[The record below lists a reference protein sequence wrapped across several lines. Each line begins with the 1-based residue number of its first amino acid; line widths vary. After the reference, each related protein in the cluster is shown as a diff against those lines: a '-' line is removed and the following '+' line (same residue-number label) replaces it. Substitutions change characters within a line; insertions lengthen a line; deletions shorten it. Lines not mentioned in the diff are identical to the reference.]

1 LKRRDNEDFKSTI
14 FDFRNKKEKHNSKN
28 KNMKNKLFALITLI
42 TTTLSFGQITE
53 PQVDALVNKTLT
65 AFNVPGIA
73 VAIIKDGKVVLAK
86 GYGVKSIDTK
96 EKVDANTL
104 FGIASNSKAFT
115 SASLAILVDEG
126 KIKWDDKVIKY
137 LPNFKM
143 YNEYVTQE
151 FTIRDLLTHKSG
163 LGLGAGDLMIWPDGS
178 NFTATDII
186 QNLQYLKPVSGF
198 RTKYD
203 YDNLLY
209 IVAGEVIH
217 VVSGKS
223 WGDFVEER
231 IMEPLEMNRSAASFV
246 RLKDSTNII
255 APHVPIDGKLKVI
268 KRYKNQLFDAAAG
281 IYSSV
286 NDLSK
291 WAIMQMNNGK
301 YGPENK
307 QLFSQKEHDEMWQLQ
322 TIIPTKTTTPYNTH
336 FNGYGLG
343 WFLSDVKGYK
353 QVTHTGG
360 LEGIVTQTTY
370 IPELQLGI
378 IVLTNQQSG
387 AAFNAITNTIKDS
400 YLDINSDDYVTIYSN
415 RIKANEE
422 SADKVTDEVWAAV
435 AKNKKDK
442 IKIDLAS
449 VTGTYQDKWFGD
461 VVISE
466 KKGKLFFESKR
477 SSQLS
482 GEVFFYKK
490 GNYVVK
496 WNNAYLHADAHL
508 FFTFDSNGKAI
519 TLKMNPISDLTDFS
533 YDFQDLNFKK
543 I

>member
-1 LKRRDNEDFKSTI
+1 
-14 FDFRNKKEKHNSKN
+14 
-28 KNMKNKLFALITLI
+28 MKNKIFVAITLF
-42 TTTLSFGQITE
+42 TVSFTFAQITVPE
-53 PQVDALVNKTLT
+53 VDKLVNRTLT

-73 VAIIKDGKVVLAK
+73 VAIIKDGKVVLAE

-115 SASLAILVDEG
+115 SAALAMLVDEG
-126 KIKWDDKVIKY
+126 KINWDDKVVKY

-143 YNEYVTQE
+143 YNDYVTQE
-151 FTIRDLLTHKSG
+151 FTIRDLLTHRSG

-178 NFTATDII
+178 DFTAQDII
-186 QNLQYLKPVSGF
+186 VNLQYLKPVSAF

-217 VVSGKS
+217 VVSGQS
-223 WGDFVEER
+223 WGDFIEQR
-231 IMEPLEMNRSAASFV
+231 IMQPLQMNNSAASFV
-246 RLKDSTNII
+246 RLKDSSNII

-268 KRYKNQLFDAAAG
+268 KRYQNQLFDAAAG

-301 YGPENK
+301 YGTDNK
-307 QLFSQKEHDEMWQLQ
+307 QLFSEKQHNEMWQLQ
-322 TIIPTKTTTPYNTH
+322 TIIPTKTRAPYNTH

-400 YLDINSDDYVTIYSN
+400 YLGITSDDYVTTYSN
-415 RIKANEE
+415 QMKAHAA
-422 SADKVTDEVWAAV
+422 SADKVTEDVWATV
-435 AKNKKDK
+435 AKNKKEK
-442 IKIDLAS
+442 IKGDYKAIL
-449 VTGTYQDKWFGD
+449 GTYRDNWFGE

-466 KKGKLFFESKR
+466 KKGRVFFASKR
-477 SSQLS
+477 SSQLK

-496 WNNAYLHADAHL
+496 WDNAYFHADAHL
-508 FFTFDSNGKAI
+508 LFETNDAETVSR
-519 TLKMNPISDLTDFS
+519 LKMNAISELTDFS
-533 YDFQDLNFKK
+533 YDFQDLDFKK
-543 I
+543 VAL

>member
-1 LKRRDNEDFKSTI
+1 
-14 FDFRNKKEKHNSKN
+14 
-28 KNMKNKLFALITLI
+28 MKNKLFVTIAILS
-42 TTTLSFGQITE
+42 TTFSFAQITE
-53 PQVDALVNKTLT
+53 PQVDALVKNTLT

-73 VAIIKDGKVVLAK
+73 VAIVKDGKIVLAK
-86 GYGVKSIDTK
+86 GYGVKSISTQ

-115 SASLAILVDEG
+115 SAALAILVDEG
-126 KIKWDDKVIKY
+126 KIKWDDKVLKY

-143 YNEYVTQE
+143 YNEYVTKE
-151 FTIRDLLTHKSG
+151 FTIRDLLTHRSG

-178 NFTATDII
+178 DFTAQDIV

-223 WGDFVEER
+223 WCDFVEER
-231 IMEPLEMNRSAASFV
+231 IMKPLEMNKSAASYL

-255 APHVPIDGKLKVI
+255 APHVPMNGKLKVI
-268 KRYKNQLFDAAAG
+268 RRYQNQLFDAAAG

-307 QLFSQKEHDEMWQLQ
+307 QLFSEKEHDEMWQLQ
-322 TIIPTKTTTPYNTH
+322 TIIPTKTRAPYHTH

-400 YLDINSDDYVTIYSN
+400 YLGIPSEDYVSIYSS
-415 RIKANEE
+415 RAKANEDT
-422 SADKVTDEVWAAV
+422 ADKTTDEVWATV

-442 IKIDLAS
+442 IKLDYKTIK
-449 VTGTYQDKWFGD
+449 GTYKDNWFGN

-466 KKGKLFFESKR
+466 KNGKLYFQSLR
-477 SSQLS
+477 SSQLA
-482 GEVFFYKK
+482 GEVFFYKD

-496 WNNAYLHADAHL
+496 WNNAYFHADAHL
-508 FFTFDSNGKAI
+508 IFGYESNGIAT
-519 TLKMNPISDLTDFS
+519 TLKMNSISELTDFS
-533 YDFQDLNFKK
+533 YDFQDLDFTK
-543 I
+543 ISE

>member
-1 LKRRDNEDFKSTI
+1 
-14 FDFRNKKEKHNSKN
+14 
-28 KNMKNKLFALITLI
+28 MKNKISVAIALFTV
-42 TTTLSFGQITE
+42 SFTFAQITAPE
-53 PQVDALVNKTLT
+53 VDKLVNRTLT

-73 VAIIKDGKVVLAK
+73 VAIIKDGKVVLAE

-115 SASLAILVDEG
+115 SAALAMLVDEG
-126 KIKWDDKVIKY
+126 KINWDDKVVKY

-143 YNEYVTQE
+143 YNDYVTQE
-151 FTIRDLLTHKSG
+151 FTIRDLLTHRSG

-178 NFTATDII
+178 DFTAQDII
-186 QNLQYLKPVSGF
+186 VNLQYLKPVSAF

-217 VVSGKS
+217 VVSGQS
-223 WGDFVEER
+223 WGDFIEQR
-231 IMEPLEMNRSAASFV
+231 IMQPLQMNNSAASFV
-246 RLKDSTNII
+246 RLKDSSNII

-268 KRYKNQLFDAAAG
+268 KRYQNQLFDAAAG

-301 YGPENK
+301 YGTDNK
-307 QLFSQKEHDEMWQLQ
+307 QLFSEKQHDEMWQLQ
-322 TIIPTKTTTPYNTH
+322 TIIPTKTRAPYNTH

-400 YLDINSDDYVTIYSN
+400 YLGITSDDYVTTYSN
-415 RIKANEE
+415 QMKAHAA
-422 SADKVTDEVWAAV
+422 SADKVTEDVWATV
-435 AKNKKDK
+435 AKNKKEK
-442 IKIDLAS
+442 IKGDYKAIL
-449 VTGTYQDKWFGD
+449 GTYRDNWFGE

-466 KKGKLFFESKR
+466 KKGRVFFASKR
-477 SSQLS
+477 SSQLK

-496 WNNAYLHADAHL
+496 WDNAYFHADAHL
-508 FFTFDSNGKAI
+508 LIETNDAEIVSG
-519 TLKMNPISDLTDFS
+519 LKMNAISELTDFS
-533 YDFQDLNFKK
+533 YDFQDLDFKK
-543 I
+543 VAL